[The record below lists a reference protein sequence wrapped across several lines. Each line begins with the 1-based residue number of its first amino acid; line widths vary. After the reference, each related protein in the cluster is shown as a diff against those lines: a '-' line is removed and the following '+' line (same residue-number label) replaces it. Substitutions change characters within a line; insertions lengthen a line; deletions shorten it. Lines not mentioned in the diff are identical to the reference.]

1 MVRRVAPACAAASLI
16 LVAACGGGLTPSPAP
31 APAPQPPATGAPAA
45 PPAPAVRPAVESPPT
60 TAPVRVPPPP
70 PERPTLADVSPPQRL
85 PAQEASAAWADSVLR
100 TLSTRE
106 KAAQLVW
113 PWILGDFVNESSPEW
128 QRLARL
134 VTEQRVGGFIVSVGS
149 PTDVA
154 LKVNALQRL
163 SALPLLMSADLETGA
178 GFRFRGGYFLPNAID
193 LGGATTFP
201 WQMAL
206 GASGDSALA
215 YAVGRIT
222 AQESRALGIHVAF
235 GPVLDVNNNP
245 ANPVI
250 GARSFGED
258 PVAAARLG
266 AAMVRGLQDHGM
278 LATGKHFPGHG
289 DTETNSHLAL
299 ATVTASRARLDSV
312 ELVPFRAAIEA
323 GVGGIMTFHGYLPAL
338 DSARVPATLSARV
351 MTTLLRD
358 ELRFDGLLISDA
370 MDMRGVID
378 RFGAEEAA
386 KRAIAA
392 GNDVLL
398 MPADVPGA
406 IEAVVKGVAE
416 GRYDERRIERSAHRI
431 LALKHQFG
439 LARERLVDVERVRHV
454 VAHPSHLDVAAAIAE
469 RGFVLAKDSL
479 ALVPL
484 APRSN
489 GPRVLSVTYA
499 RRADLG
505 AGTTFNAELRARLRT
520 LRTAFVNADEGEPRY
535 DAVLAEA
542 RRADVVIVGSYVN
555 ISSETASAG
564 APKGFVDFVRA
575 LQRAGARVIVVS
587 FGTPYL
593 LQQVPW
599 VGSYAIAWGG
609 TPASQRAA
617 AFALTGQ
624 RPITATLP
632 IAVPPLL
639 PRGAGVTRGLSR

>member
-1 MVRRVAPACAAASLI
+1 MRVRAAARAAAVVVL
-16 LVAACGGGLTPSPAP
+16 LAACSTGLRSSP
-31 APAPQPPATGAPAA
+31 
-45 PPAPAVRPAVESPPT
+45 
-60 TAPVRVPPPP
+60 
-70 PERPTLADVSPPQRL
+70 VS
-85 PAQEASAAWADSVLR
+85 AQHARDASAAWADSVLR
-100 TLSTRE
+100 TLTTRE
-106 KAAQLVW
+106 KVAQLVW
-113 PWILGDFVNESSPEW
+113 PWILGDFVNESSAEW
-128 QRLARL
+128 QRLSRL

-154 LKVNALQRL
+154 LKVNALQRQ

-206 GASGDSALA
+206 GASGDTALA

-258 PVAAARLG
+258 PRVAARLG
-266 AAMVRGLQDHGM
+266 AAMVRGLQAHGM

-312 ELVPFRAAIEA
+312 ELVPFRAAIDA
-323 GVGGIMTFHGYLPAL
+323 GVGGIMTFHGFLPAL
-338 DSARVPATLSARV
+338 DSARVPATLSPQV

-358 ELRFDGLLISDA
+358 ELRFDGLVISDA

-378 RFGAEEAA
+378 QFGAAEAA

-406 IEAVVKGVAE
+406 IDAVVSGVAE

-431 LALKHQFG
+431 LALKHRLG
-439 LARERLVDVERVRHV
+439 LARDRLVDVEQVRRIV
-454 VAHPSHLDVAAAIAE
+454 GTQANLDIASAIAE

-484 APRSN
+484 GRRADRA
-489 GPRVLSVTYA
+489 RVLAVTYA
-499 RRADLG
+499 RRTDLG
-505 AGTTFNAELRARLRT
+505 AGTTFNAELRSRLRE
-520 LRTAFVNADEGEPRY
+520 LQTAFVSADEAEPRY
-535 DAVLAEA
+535 DSLLVQA

-555 ISSETASAG
+555 ITSETATAG
-564 APKGFVDFVRA
+564 APKAFVDFVQA
-575 LQRAGARVIVVS
+575 LQREGARVIVVS

-593 LQQVPW
+593 LQQIPA
-599 VGSYAIAWGG
+599 VGSYAVAWGG
-609 TPASQRAA
+609 TAASQRAA
-617 AFALTGQ
+617 ARALVGEI
-624 RPITATLP
+624 PITGTLP
-632 IAVPPLL
+632 ISIPPLL
-639 PRGAGVTRGLSR
+639 PRGGGERRSPSP